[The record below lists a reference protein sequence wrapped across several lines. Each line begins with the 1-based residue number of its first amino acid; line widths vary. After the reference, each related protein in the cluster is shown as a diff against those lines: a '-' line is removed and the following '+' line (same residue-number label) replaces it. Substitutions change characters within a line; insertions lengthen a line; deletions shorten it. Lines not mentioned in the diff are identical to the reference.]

1 MAIIR
6 RIAVVRLLNGHLIA
20 LTVVTN
26 RLFRSKLSIVSTTQE
41 ILLTSTNTNT
51 PDAQTPARSVTDAV
65 LTRHSLRA
73 FTDQSVDQELLE
85 QILSNA
91 SRAPSGTNMQPWR
104 VHLLFG
110 NMLDEVSRSV
120 LDAYDSDQPY
130 DAEEPYYPD
139 KFFEPFLGRRRKV
152 GWDLYTLLGIEKG
165 DKEKMKA
172 QHRRNFEFF
181 SAPAGAIFTIHRDLN
196 TGSWLDYGMFLQNVM
211 LLAREAGLHTC
222 PQAAFCG
229 YHKYIRA
236 ALPLQS
242 EEVVVCGMSIGY
254 ADFDAVENSLTTER
268 APLSDFTTVYR

>member
-1 MAIIR
+1 M
-6 RIAVVRLLNGHLIA
+6 
-20 LTVVTN
+20 
-26 RLFRSKLSIVSTTQE
+26 S
-41 ILLTSTNTNT
+41 STNSNA
-51 PDAQTPARSVTDAV
+51 PNPKVPATTVTEAV

-73 FTDQSVDQELLE
+73 FTDQPVSQDTLKQVL
-85 QILSNA
+85 A
-91 SRAPSGTNMQPWR
+91 SAARAPSGTNMQPWR

-110 NMLDEVSRSV
+110 DTLNKVSNSMLE
-120 LDAYDSDQPY
+120 AYDNDVPY

-152 GWDLYTLLGIEKG
+152 GWDLYSLLGIEKG

-181 SAPAGAIFTIHRDLN
+181 SAPAGAVFTIHRDLN

-229 YHKYIRA
+229 YHQSIRA

-254 ADFDAVENSLTTER
+254 ADFDAIENSLVTER
-268 APLSDFTTVYR
+268 APLSEFVTVYD

>member
-1 MAIIR
+1 M
-6 RIAVVRLLNGHLIA
+6 
-20 LTVVTN
+20 
-26 RLFRSKLSIVSTTQE
+26 TTQN
-41 ILLTSTNTNT
+41 S
-51 PDAQTPARSVTDAV
+51 PDPQSPAGSVTDAV

-73 FTDQSVDQELLE
+73 FTDQPVDQQQLE
-85 QILSNA
+85 QILTSA

-110 NMLDEVSRSV
+110 DTLQKVSDSV
-120 LDAYDSDQPY
+120 LEAYDNDVPY

-152 GWDLYTLLGIEKG
+152 GWDLYTLLGIQKG

-181 SAPAGAIFTIHRDLN
+181 SAPAGAVFTIHRDLN

-229 YHKYIRA
+229 YHQSIRS

-254 ADFDAVENSLTTER
+254 ADFDAIENSLRTER
-268 APLSDFTTVYR
+268 APLSEFVTVYR

>member
-1 MAIIR
+1 
-6 RIAVVRLLNGHLIA
+6 
-20 LTVVTN
+20 
-26 RLFRSKLSIVSTTQE
+26 
-41 ILLTSTNTNT
+41 
-51 PDAQTPARSVTDAV
+51 
-65 LTRHSLRA
+65 
-73 FTDQSVDQELLE
+73 
-85 QILSNA
+85 
-91 SRAPSGTNMQPWR
+91 MQPWR

-181 SAPAGAIFTIHRDLN
+181 SAPTGAIFTIHRDLN